1 MEPKSRRP
9 LAQGVLSLEVEE
21 ERMLI
26 HCRPIFVKVMQ
37 LDYHLP
43 RQNKIQLRLMQ
54 PVLLRDGNS
63 SFALMA
69 KKGKDWNL
77 TGAIKSKDLKKELGT
92 FSIKRDL

>member
-1 MEPKSRRP
+1 MPPRFESRSKITVVEYCENGQNVNGAKVKASIGTR
-9 LAQGVLSLEVEE
+9 VFISKEVEE

-69 KKGKDWNL
+69 KKGKD
-77 TGAIKSKDLKKELGT
+77 
-92 FSIKRDL
+92 

>member
-1 MEPKSRRP
+1 
-9 LAQGVLSLEVEE
+9 
-21 ERMLI
+21 
-26 HCRPIFVKVMQ
+26 
-37 LDYHLP
+37 
-43 RQNKIQLRLMQ
+43 MQ

-92 FSIKRDL
+92 FLIKTDL

>member
-1 MEPKSRRP
+1 MVEYCENGQNVNGAKVKASIGTR
-9 LAQGVLSLEVEE
+9 VFISKEVEE

-43 RQNKIQLRLMQ
+43 WQNKIQLRLMQ

-63 SFALMA
+63 SFAPMA
-69 KKGKDWNL
+69 KKGKD
-77 TGAIKSKDLKKELGT
+77 
-92 FSIKRDL
+92 